1 MDNIVEHTLRHDKST
16 KARLLAKIIDREG
29 PQFGKEIKMKSK
41 AIQQTLKLT
50 PEQTAS
56 LMADNGS
63 DYQLKKFRTVVINGI
78 GYSLIAS
85 LKKVDEVKKRIMA
98 MERNG
103 IL

>member
-1 MDNIVEHTLRHDKST
+1 
-16 KARLLAKIIDREG
+16 
-29 PQFGKEIKMKSK
+29 
-41 AIQQTLKLT
+41 
-50 PEQTAS
+50 
-56 LMADNGS
+56 MADNGS